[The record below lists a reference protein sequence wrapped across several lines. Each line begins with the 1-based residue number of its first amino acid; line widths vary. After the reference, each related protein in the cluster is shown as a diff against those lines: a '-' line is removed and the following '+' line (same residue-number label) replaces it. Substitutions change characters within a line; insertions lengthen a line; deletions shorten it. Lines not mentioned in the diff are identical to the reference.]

1 MVSPA
6 VSSASTAVPPTRG
19 SVDDTIQLER
29 ANPQKEPRITE
40 QWIEGMMSDG
50 KQRFGKFWRKCREVD
65 EFVRGDFDFP
75 VTEDGSKIRLGTA
88 HSVVKTLVDHIT
100 PPFVDITVPP
110 PGARGQARAEKI
122 EKFLRGSNHRLEQ
135 ETPTRRIVN
144 FHMAS
149 YGIGW
154 EKTEFIGAKWSDFPE
169 PPEDGADI
177 QRYKEELEEAMDKR
191 SIQFPITTKAVNP
204 QSIIWDTNNGTDP
217 RWIIHFFDID
227 NEWIHAHFP
236 GWEGANSGR
245 SQFIEV
251 WTHSQVAYM
260 AERKWVM
267 RPREHGYKIRPW
279 TPFIPQTGLTTVG
292 NKPED
297 LYRGVLDGNLEMLR
311 AESQLA
317 SQYLDI
323 VTNSTHP
330 VTNFMGP
337 PGMADEA
344 LNEYDNSP
352 GAMNVVPPNV
362 QIDVPRVPE
371 PPQTIILAKNMIDEA
386 IESNTAPS
394 VTRGQ
399 RPSGASSGYETA
411 VLSGIGRLNF
421 SAYVAAA
428 NRGLQHRNEI
438 ILNIVENV
446 VQDRIT
452 VWGQTESGSID
463 ATISPKDIRGHYVN
477 FVQLNPTAP
486 EERERILNLWAT
498 RWREGF
504 VDHDTA
510 LREGGVSNA
519 LEVQSKLLAERFL
532 KSEQI
537 QGILE
542 GIAAQRIPLL
552 QGIVEAAGAT
562 SGEAGAIAQSVLDT
576 QGATQLPNAGNF
588 QMGNTAGNT
597 PQTPG
602 TGAPTTTRPVMP
614 GSLGEA
620 DLVARQIS
628 SPARTG
634 GRRVPTSNLPAGR

>member
-1 MVSPA
+1 
-6 VSSASTAVPPTRG
+6 
-19 SVDDTIQLER
+19 
-29 ANPQKEPRITE
+29 
-40 QWIEGMMSDG
+40 
-50 KQRFGKFWRKCREVD
+50 
-65 EFVRGDFDFP
+65 
-75 VTEDGSKIRLGTA
+75 
-88 HSVVKTLVDHIT
+88 
-100 PPFVDITVPP
+100 
-110 PGARGQARAEKI
+110 
-122 EKFLRGSNHRLEQ
+122 
-135 ETPTRRIVN
+135 
-144 FHMAS
+144 
-149 YGIGW
+149 
-154 EKTEFIGAKWSDFPE
+154 
-169 PPEDGADI
+169 
-177 QRYKEELEEAMDKR
+177 MDKR
-191 SIQFPITTKAVNP
+191 SIEWPITTKAVNP
-204 QSIIWDTNNGTDP
+204 QEVIWDTNNGYDP
-217 RWIIHFFDID
+217 RWVIHFFDID

-236 GWEGANSGR
+236 GWEGSNSGR

-267 RPREHGYKIRPW
+267 KPRDHGYKIRPW
-279 TPFIPQTGLTTVG
+279 TMYWPQTGLTTLG

-297 LYRGVLDGNLEMLR
+297 LYWGILDGNFEMLQ

-330 VTNFMGP
+330 VTNFRGP

-352 GAMNVVPPNV
+352 GAMNVVPQNV
-362 QIDVPRVPE
+362 EIEVPRVPE
-371 PPQTIILAKNMIDEA
+371 PPQTIMLAKSMFDEA

-421 SAYVAAA
+421 AAWVSAA

-438 ILNIVENV
+438 ILNIVEHV

-452 VWGQTESGSID
+452 VWGQTEAGTVD
-463 ATISPKDIRGHYVN
+463 ATISPKDIKGHYVN

-519 LEVQSKLLAERFL
+519 LEVQSKLLAEKFL

-537 QGILE
+537 SGILE

-552 QGIVEAAGAT
+552 QGIIEAAGVGG
-562 SGEAGAIAQSVLDT
+562 GETDAIAQSVLDT

-588 QMGNTAGNT
+588 QPGNAAGNT

-602 TGAPTTTRPVMP
+602 TGQPTTTRPVMP
-614 GSLGEA
+614 GSVGEA
-620 DLVARQIS
+620 DLVGRQIS